1 MIEKQHLV
9 KLASMKMPFGK
20 YAGRVLIDLPERYL
34 IWFSHKGFP
43 EGELG
48 SLLALC
54 LEIQTQGAEEV
65 IHTLKRKLAKSLI

>member
-1 MIEKQHLV
+1 MIEKQHLI

-48 SLLALC
+48 MLLALC
-54 LEIQTQGAEEV
+54 LEVQTQGAEEV
-65 IHTLKRKLAKSLI
+65 IHTLKRQLAQG